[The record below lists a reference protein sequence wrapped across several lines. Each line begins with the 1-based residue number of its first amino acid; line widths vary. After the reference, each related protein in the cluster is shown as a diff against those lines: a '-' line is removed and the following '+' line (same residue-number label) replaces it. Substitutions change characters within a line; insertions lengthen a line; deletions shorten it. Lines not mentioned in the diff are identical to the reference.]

1 MREQSYSSTGDTA
14 AAPTSEI
21 RALGAFRETGAQVC
35 LLLVLTGVLLIGYL
49 IYVEYWLD
57 RHINVVIK
65 ILPFILFLGAIAS
78 KQQESQAAKN
88 AHQGA
93 TAEEDIFSL
102 LESELV
108 PLGWSFRYNEKLAAR
123 WDIDIVA
130 LSPAGKTYI
139 IDVKSHKG
147 TKLVTKEGVFRLYKG
162 QISDFEKD
170 LLKGVLRQ
178 AVTLRNRDNLRWV
191 TPLLCFTEGW
201 IEYNTEEQTC
211 RRVMVVSKRQ
221 IVTSLLGLEG

>member
-1 MREQSYSSTGDTA
+1 MRQQPSFSTEDTT
-14 AAPTSEI
+14 APTSAI
-21 RALGAFRETGAQVC
+21 RALGNFRETGAQIC
-35 LLLVLTGVLLIGYL
+35 LLLGLTGVVLIVYL
-49 IYVEYWLD
+49 IYAEYWLD
-57 RHINVVIK
+57 RRINIIIK
-65 ILPFILFLGAIAS
+65 ILPFILFLGAIAA
-78 KQQESQAAKN
+78 KQKEAQAASN

-108 PLGWSFRYNEKLAAR
+108 PLGWRFRYNEKLAAR

-147 TKLVTKEGVFRLYKG
+147 TKLVTKEGVFRLYQG
-162 QISDFEKD
+162 QISEFEKD
-170 LLKGVLRQ
+170 VLKGVLSQ

-201 IEYNTEEQTC
+201 IEYETNERTC

-221 IVTSLLGLEG
+221 IVPSLRGLEG